1 MQILKWLILIA
12 FLDSVNCFATT
23 EAFAAVLDIFHDTRF
38 HDTQMATALC
48 ITQYRFLQRNIGL
61 TAREPALYESCPYS
75 DWFLSVSEYATA
87 QKVKLE
93 FMYYV
98 NRPDIVEALK
108 SNPITHF
115 DAESFIS
122 GSNHNL
128 IQSRQTV
135 FKSIKRLADI
145 ENDIGSIRQLIGQS
159 IHTLQD
165 FYSHTNWVEMGYK
178 TINSRVGEDSYLGLP
193 VNQPHIDACRACT
206 KDEMSSGEQAEFNRI
221 KSSIYNNLLLGLLDF
236 SFDNVYVCRNNIIV
250 NNFLTSGYY
259 SSEASVAPKPKGKCS
274 HGGGTDSTDATC
286 APGGISK
293 DADTFI
299 FAPHYYLHSIAANLS
314 VQATIRYFEDL
325 RLSIGDEKLFGLIIG
340 MSKYTSLAFIV
351 DTTSSMQT
359 SITATRLYIKS
370 LLDNTPN
377 DALIFVT
384 LFSDSGFSN
393 IRQFSDKPEVMA
405 YLFSFTPSGN
415 ASSSNPS
422 IQNQIQAISNQKKLQ
437 INFIL
442 SGAKDR
448 PSYRPSSSALSPTPQ
463 PYRTTTSRSF
473 WDIFRGK
480 RNIEENEFKGFRRLA
495 RATNGIFIV
504 PKDSELPELGRMSSC
519 GSWETIMVIEDFDV
533 GCGNN
538 VWNWTIPIDESIA
551 TLEVSFALSDSE
563 PNSTLENLVIIFT
576 DAAGGRLHPSTET
589 LLISTAS
596 TRIYRFE
603 IKGERAIW
611 HVNFGQMYC
620 PPSPPVTINVRAESY
635 LISNVMFFDSN
646 YKKVEN
652 QPIVGG
658 IYTVFIDCPD
668 CSIIDSITFNQ
679 CGIAGG
685 QGSSRVERT
694 TTNGWFFVNNITL
707 PQTDLICVEFS
718 GKTKMGT
725 KFLRVHRK
733 KISPSPFVL
742 TGRIFSQD
750 FPGDNRVYQK
760 RNATLAFQIENFGE
774 KDTVEITVDGRK
786 SNKCKIKRQTI
797 TLEKGQIYHG
807 IAEIEADGEADEI
820 DNIDREISPKHFWPT
835 R

>member
-98 NRPDIVEALK
+98 NRPDIIEALK

-122 GSNHNL
+122 GSNYNL

-178 TINSRVGEDSYLGLP
+178 VINSRVGEDSYLGLP

-259 SSEASVAPKPKGKCS
+259 SSEVSVAPKPKGKCS

-340 MSKYTSLAFIV
+340 MSKYTSLAFVV

-359 SITATRLYIKS
+359 SITATRLYVKS
-370 LLDNTPN
+370 LLDNTPD
-377 DALIFVT
+377 DAMIFVT

-405 YLFSFTPSGN
+405 YLFSFTPSGSDNNPGIVYN
-415 ASSSNPS
+415 A
-422 IQNQIQAISNQKKLQ
+422 
-437 INFIL
+437 IL
-442 SGAKDR
+442 ATAKFV
-448 PSYRPSSSALSPTPQ
+448 PP
-463 PYRTTTSRSF
+463 
-473 WDIFRGK
+473 
-480 RNIEENEFKGFRRLA
+480 E
-495 RATNGIFIV
+495 TNIFIFT
-504 PKDSELPELGRMSSC
+504 EL
-519 GSWETIMVIEDFDV
+519 
-533 GCGNN
+533 
-538 VWNWTIPIDESIA
+538 
-551 TLEVSFALSDSE
+551 
-563 PNSTLENLVIIFT
+563 
-576 DAAGGRLHPSTET
+576 
-589 LLISTAS
+589 
-596 TRIYRFE
+596 
-603 IKGERAIW
+603 
-611 HVNFGQMYC
+611 
-620 PPSPPVTINVRAESY
+620 
-635 LISNVMFFDSN
+635 
-646 YKKVEN
+646 
-652 QPIVGG
+652 
-658 IYTVFIDCPD
+658 
-668 CSIIDSITFNQ
+668 
-679 CGIAGG
+679 
-685 QGSSRVERT
+685 
-694 TTNGWFFVNNITL
+694 
-707 PQTDLICVEFS
+707 
-718 GKTKMGT
+718 KTMN
-725 KFLRVHRK
+725 
-733 KISPSPFVL
+733 
-742 TGRIFSQD
+742 D
-750 FPGDNRVYQK
+750 
-760 RNATLAFQIENFGE
+760 
-774 KDTVEITVDGRK
+774 
-786 SNKCKIKRQTI
+786 
-797 TLEKGQIYHG
+797 
-807 IAEIEADGEADEI
+807 
-820 DNIDREISPKHFWPT
+820 
-835 R
+835 